1 MSIVSERW
9 NGLICKTKIPSNWL
23 NHTETKTLQRRYWIE
38 QIKKRTC
45 TIPFAFSWC
54 ALFITCSPK
63 KWKPQKLGQMQ
74 MHAWPHSAMSF
85 SSGSA
90 SDASTTE
97 CSLQGP
103 NHPLKLQH
111 CSSNSQLPLRG
122 IRNPFASLKTW
133 IGVFLRGRFGCAWC
147 LMWDDWL
154 EKTITWVE
162 SPVAT
167 CSVEQIRRRHYFG
180 TYGPTAPHVSLVI
193 TSL

>member
-1 MSIVSERW
+1 MHFHDVTMCFYVLYSSHVR
-9 NGLICKTKIPSNWL
+9 
-23 NHTETKTLQRRYWIE
+23 
-38 QIKKRTC
+38 
-45 TIPFAFSWC
+45 
-54 ALFITCSPK
+54 PK

-97 CSLQGP
+97 CSSQGP

-154 EKTITWVE
+154 EKLSLELNRLWQHVVLNKSGGATISE
-162 SPVAT
+162 PMAL
-167 CSVEQIRRRHYFG
+167 Q
-180 TYGPTAPHVSLVI
+180 PHMSA
-193 TSL
+193 